1 MWYKRIKLMLFIFTI
16 NNKNI
21 NNFIDILI
29 YEGFFRLLEKVKE
42 LRLFCM
48 ILLFIKNIRNGI
60 F

>member
-29 YEGFFRLLEKVKE
+29 YEGFFRLLEKVKG